1 MKKYFI
7 AVAVLALWTAC
18 NGKAAK
24 DAPVLVEEES
34 QTLVPEKEEV
44 VQEKYKGTVPAADGP
59 GIVYELTLFQ
69 QPNGEEDIYEMK
81 ATYLE
86 ADNGKDWTFTST
98 GKRQVRKGTP
108 ADAEAIVYELVPDDG
123 NVVFYFLAEGD
134 SLTMLNQELQQAAS
148 DLNYTLK
155 RTE

>member
-34 QTLVPEKEEV
+34 LTLVPEKEEV
-44 VQEKYKGTVPAADGP
+44 VQEKYQGTVPAADGP

-134 SLTMLNQELQQAAS
+134 SLTMLNQELQQATS

>member
-7 AVAVLALWTAC
+7 AVAVLALWAAC

-34 QTLVPEKEEV
+34 LTLVPEKEAV
-44 VQEKYKGTVPAADGP
+44 VQKKYKGTVPAADGS

-69 QPNGEEDIYEMK
+69 QSKGKEDIYEMK

-86 ADNGKDWTFTST
+86 ADSGKDRTFTST
-98 GKRQVRKGTP
+98 GKCQVKKGTP
-108 ADAEAIVYELVPDDG
+108 ADAEAIVYELIPDDG
-123 NVVFYFLAEGD
+123 SMVFYFLAEDD
-134 SLTMLNQELQQAAS
+134 SLTMLSQELQQAAS